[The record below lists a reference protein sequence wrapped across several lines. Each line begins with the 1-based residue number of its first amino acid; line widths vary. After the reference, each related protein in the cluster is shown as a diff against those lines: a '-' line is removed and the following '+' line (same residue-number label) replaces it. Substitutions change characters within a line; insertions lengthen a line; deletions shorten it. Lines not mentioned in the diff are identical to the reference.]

1 MNVAWKLIK
10 TWLPL
15 IEEKQSVWWKVNSS
29 KISNTLSQF
38 EIVESAKIEKSR
50 SNYRLPWMDRWIKKK
65 KKGGKEEKKLVFLAR
80 GKRELIWKPRRAG
93 NNRHQPP
100 VLFPNVLF
108 PNVDSN
114 SSEFERCSASF
125 YEFPREQLG
134 RPEFRNDDR
143 LFLNAA
149 EFSVHVTNRFFFFL
163 PLWNFFRGKRS
174 INGLP
179 VEICGE
185 NNDFRR

>member
-38 EIVESAKIEKSR
+38 EIVESAKIEESR

-65 KKGGKEEKKLVFLAR
+65 KGGERGKKLVFLAR

-108 PNVDSN
+108 PNVDSIRIRAN
-114 SSEFERCSASF
+114 SNDARPASTNFHASNWVDLNFETTIVYF
-125 YEFPREQLG
+125 
-134 RPEFRNDDR
+134 
-143 LFLNAA
+143 
-149 EFSVHVTNRFFFFL
+149 
-163 PLWNFFRGKRS
+163 
-174 INGLP
+174 
-179 VEICGE
+179 
-185 NNDFRR
+185 

>member
-38 EIVESAKIEKSR
+38 EIVESAKIEESR

-108 PNVDSN
+108 PNVDSIRIRAN
-114 SSEFERCSASF
+114 SNDARPASTNFHASNWVDLNFETTIVYF
-125 YEFPREQLG
+125 
-134 RPEFRNDDR
+134 
-143 LFLNAA
+143 
-149 EFSVHVTNRFFFFL
+149 
-163 PLWNFFRGKRS
+163 
-174 INGLP
+174 
-179 VEICGE
+179 
-185 NNDFRR
+185 